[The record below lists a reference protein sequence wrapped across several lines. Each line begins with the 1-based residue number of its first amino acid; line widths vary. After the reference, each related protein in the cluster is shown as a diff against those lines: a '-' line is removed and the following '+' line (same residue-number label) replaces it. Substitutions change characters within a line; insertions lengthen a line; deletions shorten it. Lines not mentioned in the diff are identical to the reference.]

1 MDKHRQRIEEI
12 RTRLRSSA
20 KVAFAPAA
28 PPMDPAMA
36 GGGMPPMDPAMMA
49 AAAGGA
55 PPMDPTM
62 MGAPMPAPPMDPA
75 MMGGAPPMDPSMMGG
90 AGGMPVDPATMAQLQ
105 QMAEQMGLVGG
116 GGGAPATQGDPAL
129 NEKVDAIGF
138 LVLEIA
144 KVLGIGDQGDG
155 GMAPEQQEALPPEM
169 AEEGVGGPQS
179 MESVSGQNPEQ
190 DQVLSDA
197 AQSEPVTKMAKVG
210 EGNDSYIARQ
220 LAKMRR

>member
-1 MDKHRQRIEEI
+1 
-12 RTRLRSSA
+12 
-20 KVAFAPAA
+20 
-28 PPMDPAMA
+28 
-36 GGGMPPMDPAMMA
+36 MDPAMMA

-75 MMGGAPPMDPSMMGG
+75 MMGGAPPMDPSMMGVV
-90 AGGMPVDPATMAQLQ
+90 PVACPLIQPRWLNFSKWPSRWVS
-105 QMAEQMGLVGG
+105 LVVVP
-116 GGGAPATQGDPAL
+116 PATQGDPAL

-169 AEEGVGGPQS
+169 AEEGVGGPS
-179 MESVSGQNPEQ
+179 PWSPPGGQGTR
-190 DQVLSDA
+190 SR
-197 AQSEPVTKMAKVG
+197 
-210 EGNDSYIARQ
+210 IRF
-220 LAKMRR
+220 